1 MKLRL
6 TILLAV
12 IAITVF
18 AITVFGQS
26 NQTVDLNG
34 KLVKTKSGVMTAN
47 KKTKF
52 TLIKE

>member
-12 IAITVF
+12 I